1 MRVFSDL
8 SLPGACDWLEVWCGR
23 CFFRVIALAVW
34 CCVSGRG
41 GGGVVISCCC
51 VVVSIEAR
59 WIKSHLAPWTPEAHA
74 VINIANL
81 AETNLNLASTHRL
94 EMIMEC
100 VCLCVGWTGDRPA
113 ETMVCEHVWIE
124 GRFWKEVDYAVCVC
138 VSDFSWLLF
147 YQRMPSVSQSPLGV
161 CWLGF
166 VGSEGKFGFDRFWT
180 HACVCPDSFLCSW

>member
-1 MRVFSDL
+1 MRVISDL

-113 ETMVCEHVWIE
+113 ETMVCEHVWVE

-138 VSDFSWLLF
+138 EWFFLAAVLSANA
-147 YQRMPSVSQSPLGV
+147 
-161 CWLGF
+161 
-166 VGSEGKFGFDRFWT
+166 FGFPESFGCVLAGLCWVWREIWFWSVLD
-180 HACVCPDSFLCSW
+180 ACVCVPGLVSM